1 MRLREPMPELVGATT
16 WLNGHATKEKL
27 VGENPTLIHFWS
39 VSCYMCKES
48 MPVVNQFH
56 DKYRGELNVVSVH
69 IPRSKADLDLDRIK
83 SSAEKYDIKHPVFVD
98 NTLKLMD
105 AFGNKE
111 VPAYY
116 VFDKDGKLR
125 HYQIGGSGVK
135 MLKMRINRLLGKMN

>member
-16 WLNGHATKEKL
+16 WLNGVTTKDKL
-27 VGENPTLIHFWS
+27 VGKNPTLIHFWS
-39 VSCYMCKES
+39 VSCSMCKES
-48 MPVVNQFH
+48 IQVINQFR
-56 DKYRGELNVVSVH
+56 DKYKDDLNVVAVH
-69 IPRSKADLDLDRIK
+69 IPRSDADLDLYSIK
-83 SSAEKYDIKHPVFVD
+83 SSAEEYGMKQPIFVD

-116 VFDKDGKLR
+116 VFDKVGKLR

-135 MLKMRINRLLGKMN
+135 MLEMRINRLLGKMN